1 MTEDSYVSSF
11 RQTEFS
17 QCAADFWQKTDE
29 GMKNHISEITGHLR
43 ENLHELFG
51 ELGKIQKRKKTE
63 IGKITMSLIRMSAW
77 EDALRMKLE
86 AYDRDEIVGHLV
98 CEKDMDVS
106 MVFPEWNGLQKQLES
121 VAEKKQVRSH
131 ITDPVIRF
139 LMESLL
145 GDMALYLYAVYKYV
159 LLDAE
164 ELEGFQDFEKGRDFS
179 ITIGEYQ
186 DWQKPVFVRR
196 EPAEIRLHGKEESN
210 YIFCRFENKSF
221 KVMDFKD
228 INLEKAKF
236 VRCSFFHCTFE
247 NANLNDV
254 RFVECRM
261 HDVQFLSGTMY
272 GAMLVDCDLIDT
284 DMGGMEQKWVPFQ
297 GGRKEY
303 DVYQDCMIG
312 MKDEGAG

>member
-1 MTEDSYVSSF
+1 MTEDKYVTSF

-17 QCAADFWQKTDE
+17 QCAAGFWQKTDDRME
-29 GMKNHISEITGHLR
+29 HNISEIIEALKK
-43 ENLHELFG
+43 NFQELFE
-51 ELGKIQKRKKTE
+51 ELGKIQKRKKAE
-63 IGKITMSLIRMSAW
+63 VGKITMSFIRMSAW
-77 EDALRMKLE
+77 EDSLRMKLE
-86 AYDRDEIVGHLV
+86 AYDKDEIVGRLIH
-98 CEKDMDVS
+98 ERDMDVS
-106 MVFPEWNGLQKQLES
+106 IVFPEWSGLQKQLVS
-121 VAEKKQVRSH
+121 MAEKKQVRSH
-131 ITDPVIRF
+131 ITDPVIKF

-164 ELEGFQDFEKGRDFS
+164 ELEGFQDFKKGRDFT

-186 DWQKPVFVRR
+186 DWQKPVFVLR
-196 EPAEIRLHGKEESN
+196 EPMEIILHGKEDTN
-210 YIFCRFENKSF
+210 YIFCHFQNRSF

-236 VRCSFFHCTFE
+236 VKCSFFHCTFE

-284 DMGGMEQKWVPFQ
+284 DMGGMQQKWVPFK
-297 GGRKEY
+297 GDRKEY

-312 MKDEGAG
+312 MKNEGAG